1 MPAPTSISVQVDS
14 TEYSRYERLFDTITA
29 TITASGGS
37 SYASVPVSIDLVKA
51 RLSRNAVA
59 GGVDISL
66 TGPDDLIETTA
77 SLPLRDMVDQDL
89 ISTIRHGRYFLRAT
103 YFATAATASIGSGP
117 NGTINLEMPDGASG
131 NTFTIE
137 VVVPAGT
144 APLTTTVVGTA
155 ITVNLAVS
163 GGVPIPSENTAV
175 LVANSLQGAGISAI
189 PTGNGTDSF
198 SLAEGPTSFSGGSD
212 EVIGESE
219 DFDIRI
225 VTVSRFKQDWLFGI
239 DLKSTKVL
247 QVRFPPQSISGVSII
262 EVSGS
267 HPKGLQT
274 LSYSLN
280 PSYINASLV
289 LGSGAN
295 GSITI
300 SAVDDLS
307 GAIGNGYTA
316 SVVIPGG
323 TNSLT
328 ASLIGTDLT
337 ISLATESGVA
347 TTANTASAIAA
358 VISSVDGFNANYSGN
373 GSGTITAP
381 SASTPLTGGLTSVNR
396 LLSWAGGPAVS
407 ITGPGSYIL
416 PTASTGPASK
426 LLSSTKSK
434 DYIIVRVSSPSLM
447 PASSVSE
454 ELLIDY
460 STLDDATLGR
470 YLDEAIAYLEN
481 DLLAVHLEP
490 TNVVTDR
497 DPTTIQY
504 TSGIRAGVPIYTD
517 TDFDF
522 IVSPLTY
529 YVPKSPG
536 TWVGIQTP
544 YPSLLR
550 VDSLYGA
557 IANTRII
564 TIDLSWI
571 EHSEK
576 GGFVQLVPFNQETAF
591 DFVGLIWVNALRGA
605 AELPN
610 FWHFNMIVG
619 LRDTPA
625 ELQEFIGKLA
635 GINAL
640 TAASLAF
647 RPGIGSLSLSRDG
660 VSESTS
666 YNTQATYGAYTGAI
680 TSYKEWI
687 EDKTKKIRS
696 KYRGLNMVV
705 V

>member
-29 TITASGGS
+29 TITATGGGS
-37 SYASVPVSIDLVKA
+37 YSSVPLSIDLVKA
-51 RLSRNAVA
+51 RLSRNAIA
-59 GGVDISL
+59 GTVDIDL
-66 TGPDDLIETTA
+66 TGPDDTIETTA
-77 SLPLRDMVDQDL
+77 SLTLRDMVDQDL
-89 ISTIRHGRYFLRAT
+89 ISTIRHGRYFIRAT
-103 YFATAATASIGSGP
+103 YFATAATALIGSGA
-117 NGTINLEMPDGASG
+117 NGTINLTMPEGAVG
-131 NTFTIE
+131 NTYTIE
-137 VVVPAGT
+137 VVVPVGT
-144 APLTTTVVGTA
+144 SPLTTTVVGTA

-163 GGVPIPSENTAV
+163 GGVPIPSANTAV
-175 LVANSLQGAGISAI
+175 LVANSLQGEGVSAI
-189 PTGNGTDSF
+189 VTGSGTDSF
-198 SLAEGPTSFSGGSD
+198 SLAEGPTAFTGGSD
-212 EVIGESE
+212 EAIGESD

-225 VTVSRFKQDWLFGI
+225 VTVDRFKKDWLFGI

-247 QVRFPPQSISGVSII
+247 QVRFPPQSITGVSVL
-262 EVSGS
+262 EVSAG

-274 LSYSLN
+274 LSYTVN
-280 PSYINASLV
+280 PSYVNASIV
-289 LGSGAN
+289 FGSGAN
-295 GSITI
+295 GAITV
-300 SAVDDLS
+300 SAIDDFS
-307 GAIGNGYTA
+307 GVVGNGYTA
-316 SVVIPGG
+316 TIVVPAGDN
-323 TNSLT
+323 TLSAALV
-328 ASLIGTDLT
+328 GTDLT
-337 ISLATESGVA
+337 ISLATVSGVA
-347 TTANTASAIAA
+347 TSANTASAIAS
-358 VISSVDGFNANYSGN
+358 VISELDNFNANYTGN
-373 GSGTITAP
+373 GTGTITA
-381 SASTPLTGGLTSVNR
+381 AAATAPLTGGLTSVSR
-396 LLSWAGGPAVS
+396 LLSWGGGPSIA

-426 LLSSTKSK
+426 ILSVKSK
-434 DYIIVRVSSPSLM
+434 DYIIIRVSSPSLM
-447 PASSVSE
+447 PLTSVSE
-454 ELLIDY
+454 ELLVDF
-460 STLDDATLGR
+460 STLDDSTLGR

-504 TSGIRAGVPIYTD
+504 TAGIRGGVPIYTD

-550 VDSLYGA
+550 VDSLFGA

-571 EHSEK
+571 EQSEK
-576 GGFVQLVPFNQETAF
+576 GGFLQLVPFNQETAF

-680 TSYKEWI
+680 TAYKEWI
-687 EDKTKKIRS
+687 EDKSKKIRS

-705 V
+705 C